1 MRVHVSHLMKEGHGL
16 AVVEDDGLVGANAH
30 ELGPIPAV
38 PDAEDRSAAVL
49 VLGDGLVAD
58 DAGEG
63 RALVEQDARVVRPAG
78 GDAHGPVGLEGAGG
92 GLGPSVLGQ
101 LAARDAGIPLNDFGA
116 ERRGVGLAALPYQA
130 QPLTL
135 EVPRDVSNGT
145 GEGRGQIQS
154 AQMLLVVVG
163 PYPQASSHVGAG
175 HVAARRAEASG
186 RHLRRVAAVD
196 EGADAGWPLNAALP
210 LGDRLLRATGRR
222 RHLPI
227 QLSDDD
233 EPPAGV
239 QEDGPIAVDPPPVA
253 VQNARLSA
261 IRRRQRRAES
271 REVAHRRDAG
281 VGRVHF
287 DWHYRCCIRIDLCR
301 FLPFGR
307 SACHLVIA
315 LFILP
320 HVSFCLPLLF
330 S

>member
-1 MRVHVSHLMKEGHGL
+1 MRVHISHLVEEGHGL

-38 PDAEDRSAAVL
+38 PHAEDRSTAVL
-49 VLGDGLVAD
+49 VLSDGRIAD
-58 DAGEG
+58 DAGKG

-101 LAARDAGIPLNDFGA
+101 LAARDAGVPLDDAGA
-116 ERRGVGLAALPYQA
+116 ERRGVGLAALPHQA
-130 QPLTL
+130 QPLAL

-145 GEGRGQIQS
+145 GEGRGQVQS
-154 AQMLLVVVG
+154 AQVLLVVVR
-163 PYPQASSHVGAG
+163 PYPQASSHIGAG
-175 HVAARRAEASG
+175 HIAARRAEASG
-186 RHLRRVAAVD
+186 RHLRRVSAVD
-196 EGADAGWPLNAALP
+196 EGADAGRPLNAALP
-210 LGDRLLRATGRR
+210 LGDRLLRAIATSRR
-222 RHLPI
+222 RRRQLPI

-287 DWHYRCCIRIDLCR
+287 DWHIVVANECCCCNSLAYYCY
-301 FLPFGR
+301 
-307 SACHLVIA
+307 
-315 LFILP
+315 
-320 HVSFCLPLLF
+320 
-330 S
+330 